1 MQPTTQFILVV
12 LFVALPLLAIAIHS
26 AMQLRK
32 DVENDNYEY
41 KQLKNFSEYEDRR
54 N

>member
-1 MQPTTQFILVV
+1 MTEFILAI
-12 LFVALPLLAIAIHS
+12 LFLVLPLLAIAIHS
-26 AMQLRK
+26 AIRLRK

-41 KQLKNFSEYEDRR
+41 PQLKNFSDYEDTTR